1 MISDQPQPATAR
13 RVQQREIAERAG
25 VSVST
30 VSRVL
35 NSAPGISE
43 AIQQKVLAAAAELG
57 YQRAEAKR
65 PGRMQNL
72 SMLTSLPL
80 SPGLDPF
87 HADVLSSVELACSR
101 EGLHLSY
108 ATFGNGASQAEAA
121 VERLRQ
127 NGVDGLL
134 LLSVDD
140 LGVIAQ
146 ARSLNVPMVMINV
159 DQRELPID
167 TFLPDNRLGGL
178 LAVRHLIAHGHRRI
192 LHITSS
198 QRRTIRRRTEAYQAA
213 LAEADIPFDPGL
225 VVDVAINPEATYEV
239 MQHRFAQ
246 GPADF
251 TAAFCA
257 NDLAAMGL
265 MRAAQEAGLR
275 IPQDLSV
282 VGFDDIS
289 TAAFL
294 SPPLTT
300 VRIETAELA
309 NLAVRRLL
317 ERAATPDLTPIRVSL
332 ACRLLERQSVARL
345 RSRN

>member
-1 MISDQPQPATAR
+1 MSSNHAQPAVR

-35 NSAPGISE
+35 NNAPGISE
-43 AIQQKVLAAAAELG
+43 PIQQKVLAAAAELG

-65 PGRMQNL
+65 PGRMQNISL
-72 SMLTSLPL
+72 LTSLRL
-80 SPGLDPF
+80 APGLDPF
-87 HADVLSSVELACSR
+87 HADVLSGVEQACGR

-108 ATFGNGASQAEAA
+108 ATFGGGAPSVEQALD
-121 VERLRQ
+121 RLRQ

-134 LLSVDD
+134 LLSVDEPD
-140 LGVIAQ
+140 AIEQIQ
-146 ARSLNVPMVMINV
+146 ALNLPLVMINI
-159 DQRELPID
+159 DRRELPVD
-167 TFLPDNRLGGL
+167 TVLPDNRLGAL
-178 LAVRHLIAHGHRRI
+178 LAVRHLLAQGHRRI
-192 LHITSS
+192 LHIASS

-213 LAEADIPFDPGL
+213 LAEAGIPFDPGL
-225 VVDVAINPEATYEV
+225 VLDVSLNPESTYEA
-239 MQHRFAQ
+239 MQRRLAA
-246 GPADF
+246 GAPDF

-282 VGFDDIS
+282 VGFDDIA

-300 VRIETAELA
+300 VRIEAAELA
-309 NLAVRRLL
+309 TLAVRRLL
-317 ERAATPDLTPIRVSL
+317 DRAAAPELTPIRVSL
-332 ACRLLERQSVARL
+332 ACRLVERQSVARL
-345 RSRN
+345 RG

>member
-1 MISDQPQPATAR
+1 MVGDHPQPATAR

-35 NSAPGISE
+35 NNAPGISE
-43 AIQQKVLAAAAELG
+43 PIQQKVLAAAAELG

-65 PGRMQNL
+65 PSRLQNVSL
-72 SMLTSLPL
+72 LTSLPL
-80 SPGLDPF
+80 APGLDPF
-87 HADVLSSVELACSR
+87 HADVLSGVEQACSR

-108 ATFGNGASQAEAA
+108 ATFGGGASSTEIT

-134 LLSVDD
+134 LLSVDE
-140 LGVIAQ
+140 LAVIEQ
-146 ARSLNVPMVMINV
+146 ARALSVPMVMINV
-159 DQRELPID
+159 DQRELPLD

-178 LAVRHLIAHGHRRI
+178 LAVRHLIANGHRRI

-213 LAEADIPFDPGL
+213 LAEAGIPYDPGL
-225 VVDVAINPEATYEV
+225 VIDVSINPETAYEA
-239 MQHRFAQ
+239 MRQRLAQ
-246 GPADF
+246 GAPDF

-282 VGFDDIS
+282 VGFDDIA

-300 VRIETAELA
+300 VRIEAAELA
-309 NLAVRRLL
+309 NLAVRRLID
-317 ERAATPDLTPIRVSL
+317 RATTPDLTPIRVSL
-332 ACRLLERQSVARL
+332 ACRLVERQSVARL
-345 RSRN
+345 RSRS